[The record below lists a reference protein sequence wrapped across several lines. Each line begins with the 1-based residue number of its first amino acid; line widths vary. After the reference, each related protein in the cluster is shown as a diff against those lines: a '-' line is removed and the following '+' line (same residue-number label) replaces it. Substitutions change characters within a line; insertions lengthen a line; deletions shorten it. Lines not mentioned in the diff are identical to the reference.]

1 MHATKSVMEIE
12 KKYVRSDIPAFRV
25 GDTVRVHAR
34 IIEGEKE
41 RIQLYEGV
49 VIAMSG
55 DGSTRTFTVRKI
67 SGGIG
72 VETIYPMMSSKI
84 AKLEVVSQG
93 KVRKGRIYYV
103 RGLVGRA
110 AKIKGKDKL
119 KAVAGI
125 NIPVTAVEGA
135 KPDAD
140 SSSPAN

>member
-1 MHATKSVMEIE
+1 MEIE